1 MARPTKEGLDYFPL
15 DIDFDQD
22 DKLVVP
28 VNKFGMQGLGII
40 VKLMAEIYRNGY
52 FYPWGER
59 EQYVFGNRVNVD
71 INSIND
77 VVNECLKWGFFHEGL
92 FEKHQILTSKGF
104 QKRFIEASKRR
115 KVTTFISEYTL
126 IDLRAACKKC
136 SPINEVDVNGNEVNV
151 YINSDKVSNM
161 STESTQRESKEKV
174 KGNKRESKKDIKDLS
189 AEIFNFRSRYSAE
202 LLKIIDQYL
211 DFIRETRS
219 SKKIADSII
228 VKILNYFSKYSLVQ
242 VEYAMLQHMSME
254 DKRSAPEMYTF
265 GIIRKSTEAEAA
277 RKLQQLREGRKG
289 GKQPWDSDAYLD
301 SLKEE

>member
-28 VNKFGMQGLGII
+28 INKYGMQGLGII
-40 VKLMAEIYRNGY
+40 IKLMGEIYRNGY

-92 FEKHQILTSKGF
+92 FMKYQILTSKGF
-104 QKRFIEASKRR
+104 QKRYIEASKRR
-115 KVTTFISEYTL
+115 KVTTFIHEYTL
-126 IDLRAACKKC
+126 IDLNAACKKC

-151 YINSDKVSNM
+151 YINPDKVGNM
-161 STESTQRESKEKV
+161 LTESTQSKKKEKRKEKV
-174 KGNKRESKKDIKDLS
+174 KGKGEKDIKDLS
-189 AEIFNFRSRYSAE
+189 AEISDFRSRYSSD
-202 LLKIIDQYL
+202 LIKIIDRYL

-228 VKILNYFSKYSLVQ
+228 RKIMAYFSKYSPVQ
-242 VEYAMLQHMSME
+242 VEYAVLQHMSME
-254 DKRSAPEMYTF
+254 DKRSAPEDYTF
-265 GIIRKSTEAEAA
+265 GILRKSTEEEAA
-277 RKLQQLREGRKG
+277 KKLKQLRN
-289 GKQPWDSDAYLD
+289 GKQSAGGFDREAYLARL
-301 SLKEE
+301 SEE